1 MSNHHTTKQKEDKK
15 QTYLFLGSFL
25 ILILIAPRGGIDG
38 LALLRLIFLLRRAH
52 GCVVLVVNKKRK

>member
-25 ILILIAPRGGIDG
+25 ILILIATGGVDG

-52 GCVVLVVNKKRK
+52 G